1 MRKMFEKRVL
11 PVLAAVC
18 LLVTMVAVAMS
29 FASAAT
35 PGTFDGDNYVAKTI
49 NYRIGSFN
57 LNDADVLTY
66 SSTAFFTGDT
76 LHNNQGNWWKDYN
89 GKWSYNDG
97 TTQYV
102 SGNVYWLK
110 FNNVTNPVEQRVA
123 VGRGEGNFVLT
134 AGQWEVRVE
143 LEKATDANGKDYGTK
158 VILVGTFTVV
168 DPSPEL
174 IPSSELSSQPSSQP
188 SSNPSSNTSSGA
200 SSFNPG
206 DPAYG
211 KPDKS
216 IDYSP
221 RIINMS
227 TKGGDLE
234 TNSWSNSSP
243 SKLINFTTDTVKING
258 DDYAAFF
265 VGDKLKNTHWWKDVN
280 FSYSGGSGAKIND
293 AYLKSKVNGIDVRM
307 QVGYG
312 HTVGGTD
319 DPYEFTKSGE
329 YILVANV
336 GGKEYELAHFFV
348 FWPTQDIIDQLVEK
362 SENGGAFYYEKQRV
376 NLMVNDTTGT
386 MCDYVGT
393 DVEDIHVSDS
403 LYITEVWS
411 SYRFEYRINGTAF
424 AGDIEKVYIY
434 GVDGD
439 ASGYKAYVPGK
450 FGEDDKYVD
459 ANEGYQDYIDVN
471 DPQKVDTKLLTLEKS
486 GKYAIYGTIKNTFG
500 DEETIYMGSFTVTAT
515 PTTNILNP
523 KFTNSKGVYD
533 DINDVIYAYQPR
545 TINYYINDT
554 NNAKGNYVK
563 FEESN
568 KNIFYVTD
576 NIANGSGYWQNS
588 EFTYVDVY
596 GKTHVGKIYNVNY
609 VYVGDKGTTN
619 MGNAQVGYGHSNGT
633 GDSAFTLTKAGLW
646 MLIGQQIEDNS
657 NGRINNVVLNTFT
670 VFELNSDDPRGE
682 GDQFTDVSDALKWSG
697 DFNKKDFRGDRN
709 NINANGYLYA
719 KNENLVSLTTI
730 APMRLG
736 TKFNITATYAK
747 NVQVGAS
754 DGDCFVVVA
763 GDLELRVARG
773 DLGIYEAAIS
783 YRGALLGTANFTED
797 YKSAT
802 GTYVIDNNL
811 GKISVTKDDKAIT
824 WISAAT
830 GKNTSVFDIS
840 GDYYFNVAYVT
851 VGVGGNGS
859 YIPYLRIK
867 PIDPTVI
874 NLTKAITFE
883 KFSAED
889 FKGSTGNINAE
900 GNLVANGRDLP
911 TITTVNPYNLGD
923 GFEIS
928 TSFMRTNGYSNY
940 YGEKYALTVGDIKLK
955 VGSKE
960 AGKSDF
966 VAELYYK
973 DVLLG
978 VADRGT
984 AGGYSISG
992 TWTIRFENGNISVV
1006 CLESKD
1012 STKNTIK
1019 FVSEVTGNEVTSF
1032 TVDDWDFERTYISV
1046 TAAGNYGP
1054 NDSCYVKK
1062 LSMAPQIGA
1071 LSGVGSTAGSSS
1083 SSAKTGDTTAS
1094 LYIILATIAAAGAAL
1109 VTARKIRIA

>member
-35 PGTFDGDNYVAKTI
+35 PGTFDGDTYVAKTI

-57 LNDADVLTY
+57 LNDEEVISY

-123 VGRGEGNFVLT
+123 VGKGEGNFVLT
-134 AGQWEVRVE
+134 AGQWEVRAE

-158 VILVGTFTVV
+158 VVLVGTFTVV

-174 IPSSELSSQPSSQP
+174 IPSS
-188 SSNPSSNTSSGA
+188 NTSSNTSSGT
-200 SSFNPG
+200 SSGTSSVDFG

-221 RIINMS
+221 RTINMS

-234 TNSWSNSSP
+234 TNSWSVVSP
-243 SKLINFTTDTVKING
+243 SDLVNFTTDIINING
-258 DDYAAFF
+258 ADYAAFF
-265 VGDKLKNTHWWKDVN
+265 VGDKLKNTHWWRDYT
-280 FSYSGGSGAKIND
+280 FSYAGGSGIKID
-293 AYLKSKVNGIDVRM
+293 EVYLKSSSNGISVRM
-307 QVGYG
+307 QVGFG
-312 HTVGGTD
+312 HTVGGTG
-319 DPYEFTKSGE
+319 DPYEFTKAGE
-329 YILVANV
+329 YTIVTNV

-348 FWPTQDIIDQLVEK
+348 FWPTQNVIDQLVEK
-362 SENGGAFYYEKQRV
+362 SENGGAFYYEKQHV
-376 NLMVNDTTGT
+376 NLIVNDTTGT

-403 LYITEVWS
+403 LYINEVWS
-411 SYRFEYRINGTAF
+411 NYRFEYRINGTPY
-424 AGDIEKVYIY
+424 AGDITKVYIY
-434 GVDGD
+434 GVSGN
-439 ASGYKAYVPGK
+439 ASGYKTYVPGN
-450 FGEDDKYVD
+450 FFEDDKYVD
-459 ANEGYQDYIDVN
+459 AKDGYDDYIDVN
-471 DPQKVDTKLLTLEKS
+471 DPQKVGAKLITLEKT
-486 GKYAIYGTIKNTFG
+486 GGYAIYGTIKNTFG
-500 DEETIYMGSFTVTAT
+500 DEETIFMGSFNVSDT
-515 PTTNILNP
+515 PTTNTLNP
-523 KFTNSKGVYD
+523 KYTNSKGEYD
-533 DINDVIYAYQPR
+533 DIGDIIYAYQPR
-545 TINYYINDT
+545 IIKYYINDT
-554 NNAKGNYVK
+554 DNAKGNYIK
-563 FEESN
+563 FAESN
-568 KNIFYVTD
+568 NNVFYVTD
-576 NIANGSGYWQNS
+576 SIANGSGYWQNTD
-588 EFTYVDVY
+588 FTYVDVY
-596 GKTHVGKIYNVNY
+596 GKTHTGRIYDVNY
-609 VYVGDKGTTN
+609 VYVGDSGTTV
-619 MGNAQVGYGHSNGT
+619 MGSAQVGFGHSSGT
-633 GDSAFTLTKAGLW
+633 SDDPFTLTRAGLW
-646 MLIGQQIEDNS
+646 MVVGKQIEDNVT
-657 NGRINNVVLNTFT
+657 GRINNVVLNTFT

-682 GDQFTDVSDALKWSG
+682 GDQFTDVSNALKWSG
-697 DFNKKDFRGDRN
+697 DFNKKDFRGDRDY
-709 NINANGYLYA
+709 INANGYLYA
-719 KNENLVSLTTI
+719 KNENMVSLTTI

-754 DGDCFVVVA
+754 DGDCFVVEA
-763 GDLELRVARG
+763 GDLELRVART
-773 DLGIYEAAIS
+773 DLEVYEATLT
-783 YRGALLGTANFTED
+783 YRGAVLGTSTFTDD
-797 YKSAT
+797 YKSAA

-811 GKISVTKDDKAIT
+811 GKISVTKDDKAINWT
-824 WISAAT
+824 SAAT
-830 GKNTSVFDIS
+830 GKSTSVFDIS
-840 GDYYFNVAYVT
+840 DDYYFNVAYVT
-851 VGVGGNGS
+851 IGVGGNGS

-874 NLTKAITFE
+874 NLTKTISYE
-883 KFSAED
+883 KFSAEN
-889 FKGSTGNINAE
+889 FKGSTGNINSDGA
-900 GNLVANGRDLP
+900 LIADGRDIP

-923 GFEIS
+923 GFEVS
-928 TSFMRTNGYSNY
+928 TLMMRTNGFTNY
-940 YGEKYALTVGDIKLK
+940 YGEKYGLTVGDIKLK

-960 AGKSDF
+960 SGKNGF

-992 TWTIRFENGNISVV
+992 TWTVRFENGNISVV

-1012 STKNTIK
+1012 NSKNTIE
-1019 FVSEVTGNEVTSF
+1019 FVSEATGNKVTSF
-1032 TVDDWDFERTYISV
+1032 TIDEWDFERTYISV

-1054 NDSCYVKK
+1054 EGSCFAKK
-1062 LSMAPQIGA
+1062 LSMSPTIGG
-1071 LSGVGSTAGSSS
+1071 LSGVGSTASSSS

-1094 LYIILATIAAAGAAL
+1094 LYIIISAIAAAGAAL
-1109 VTARKIRIA
+1109 ITARKIRIA